1 MEKSEIFSWIFLL
14 FIYMENSLA
23 QSSSEV
29 DKHRCK
35 ELLMITLINVVL
47 IINTTYFQL
56 CERNSATNYYSLLLM
71 CLLL

>member
-1 MEKSEIFSWIFLL
+1 MEKSEIISWIFLL

-35 ELLMITLINVVL
+35 ELLMITLINIVF

-56 CERNSATNYYSLLLM
+56 YERNSATNYYSLLLM